1 MLDHLRPAPFPRL
14 TPQEIRREIRAGVTT
29 FLTMAYI
36 IFVNPAILS
45 QAGIPFD
52 GVIFATCVASALA
65 TLIMGLYA
73 GYPFAL
79 APGMGLNAYFT
90 YGIVNGL
97 GYSWEIALGAVFVE
111 GIIFIF
117 LTLFGLRAKLVEAI
131 PESIRMATPVGIGLF
146 IAFIGMR
153 DAGFIKGSPATLVTL
168 GNLASHTAI
177 LASIGLIITGALMAR
192 GVKGAIFLSI
202 IAVTALAIITGHA
215 PPPKGVFSLPHPSS
229 TFFKFKLSGIM
240 TLGFWKAVIAL
251 LFVDMFDTIGS
262 LTAMGTLGGF
272 IKKGTLKRM
281 DQALMA
287 DAMGTT
293 VGAVLGTSTV
303 TTYIESSTG
312 VAEGGRTG
320 LTAAV
325 VGVLFLISLFFTPL
339 VKMVPQAATAPALIV
354 VGILMTSQ
362 AKDLPWKDMTEALP
376 AFLTL
381 FTMPLTY
388 SIANGLAAGFV
399 SYPLIKLLTGRWRD
413 VHPLLWILGGLFILR
428 LYI

>member
-1 MLDHLRPAPFPRL
+1 
-14 TPQEIRREIRAGVTT
+14 
-29 FLTMAYI
+29 
-36 IFVNPAILS
+36 
-45 QAGIPFD
+45 
-52 GVIFATCVASALA
+52 
-65 TLIMGLYA
+65 
-73 GYPFAL
+73 
-79 APGMGLNAYFT
+79 
-90 YGIVNGL
+90 
-97 GYSWEIALGAVFVE
+97 
-111 GIIFIF
+111 
-117 LTLFGLRAKLVEAI
+117 
-131 PESIRMATPVGIGLF
+131 
-146 IAFIGMR
+146 
-153 DAGFIKGSPATLVTL
+153 
-168 GNLASHTAI
+168 
-177 LASIGLIITGALMAR
+177 
-192 GVKGAIFLSI
+192 
-202 IAVTALAIITGHA
+202 
-215 PPPKGVFSLPHPSS
+215 
-229 TFFKFKLSGIM
+229 
-240 TLGFWKAVIAL
+240 
-251 LFVDMFDTIGS
+251 FDTIGS

>member
-1 MLDHLRPAPFPRL
+1 
-14 TPQEIRREIRAGVTT
+14 
-29 FLTMAYI
+29 
-36 IFVNPAILS
+36 
-45 QAGIPFD
+45 
-52 GVIFATCVASALA
+52 
-65 TLIMGLYA
+65 
-73 GYPFAL
+73 
-79 APGMGLNAYFT
+79 
-90 YGIVNGL
+90 
-97 GYSWEIALGAVFVE
+97 
-111 GIIFIF
+111 
-117 LTLFGLRAKLVEAI
+117 
-131 PESIRMATPVGIGLF
+131 
-146 IAFIGMR
+146 
-153 DAGFIKGSPATLVTL
+153 
-168 GNLASHTAI
+168 
-177 LASIGLIITGALMAR
+177 
-192 GVKGAIFLSI
+192 
-202 IAVTALAIITGHA
+202 
-215 PPPKGVFSLPHPSS
+215 
-229 TFFKFKLSGIM
+229 M